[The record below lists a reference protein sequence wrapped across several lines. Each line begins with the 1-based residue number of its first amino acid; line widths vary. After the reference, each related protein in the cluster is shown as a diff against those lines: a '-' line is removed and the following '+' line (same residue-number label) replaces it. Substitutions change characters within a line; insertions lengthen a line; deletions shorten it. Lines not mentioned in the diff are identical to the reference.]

1 MAKRKRN
8 EVRIHR
14 GDPAIVT
21 VHNANNLIV
30 EGVERIVFC
39 DSEKMIL
46 KNLYM
51 LEIEGENLSLHQLG
65 NDNVAVRGIIF
76 SIRFSQE
83 KQ

>member
-1 MAKRKRN
+1 MAKRKRK

-21 VHNANNLIV
+21 IHNANYLIV

-46 KNLYM
+46 KNLFS
-51 LEIEGENLSLHQLG
+51 LEIQGEKLSLHQLG
-65 NDNVAVRGIIF
+65 NDNVAVHGNIF
-76 SIRFSQE
+76 SVQFSRE